1 VGRAWQFTLIEIC
14 LHATPR
20 TVAQGDSA
28 RQDLP
33 MGGALKGGFPTFAF
47 PDSIAGAYRIRLG
60 FSYAKDG
67 DRLVEPLPAGQSWTP
82 TFRLMD
88 PGR

>member
-1 VGRAWQFTLIEIC
+1 
-14 LHATPR
+14 
-20 TVAQGDSA
+20 
-28 RQDLP
+28 

-47 PDSIAGAYRIRLG
+47 PDSIAGEYRIRLG

-67 DRLVEPLPAGQSWTP
+67 DRLVNPLPAEQSWTP
-82 TFRLMD
+82 TFRLLD